1 MFGMMEAM
9 LNFLRRQI
17 GLRTDS
23 ASASGS
29 LHAKVKDIADNKIG
43 DNLDKFKDKVSHI
56 SRNNS
61 VANNVW
67 YIVCD
72 IDGSGYLNSV
82 YNYLTPQPGA
92 RIYIEIEITIDGT
105 VVFFD
110 FVEQA
115 YVNSDNY
122 YAESWG
128 GSLAGLNFRFNTS
141 LLVRKRVT
149 FAAGNAPTANV
160 SAAYLLD

>member
-1 MFGMMEAM
+1 MDVVVY
-9 LNFLRRQI
+9 
-17 GLRTDS
+17 DS
-23 ASASGS
+23 LGAQEDTASSTGS

-56 SRNNS
+56 SSNIS
-61 VANNVW
+61 VSNNVW

-82 YNYLTPQPGA
+82 YNYLAPQQPGV